1 MSGIAIGYGFKGDK
15 AALIEAGAH
24 EDHIYIE
31 AKGSTELREEITD
44 VRGARKGDKLVV
56 LYLNRL
62 GPTPAARKD
71 PMAILEERGVKIIEV
86 RPPKT
91 PKTRGAKPALER
103 TAEEEDFIREVWLT
117 RGRSV
122 QSRLDEIY
130 RETRL
135 RFTRNMLNGRHG
147 TPKTPKDKP
156 APPEPAR
163 KRKPKKRKK
172 K

>member
-1 MSGIAIGYGFKGDK
+1 MSGIVIGYGFTGDK

-24 EDHIYIE
+24 EHHIYIE
-31 AKGSTELREEITD
+31 AKGSTEKREEITSP
-44 VRGARKGDKLVV
+44 RGARKGDRLIV
-56 LYLNRL
+56 LYMKRL
-62 GPTPAARKD
+62 GATEVAREE
-71 PMAILEERGVKIIEV
+71 PIAILEERGVVIVEV
-86 RPPKT
+86 RPAKT
-91 PKTRGAKPALER
+91 PKTRGAKPALDR
-103 TAEEEDFIREVWLT
+103 TAEEEDFIRKVWLT

-122 QSRLDEIY
+122 PSRLDEIY

-147 TPKTPKDKP
+147 TPKTPKPKP
-156 APPEPAR
+156 SPPEPAR